1 MAKIDIGQK
10 LQAALNNA
18 ALLKRAGL
26 EEVSTDSAGKEEHG
40 ADAAALQD
48 GTAAGVTD
56 ANVTA
61 EGKEQPGGT
70 SDVMKSTPTEATAS
84 TIAPTTNNEE
94 EEPAKEK
101 LDASDGKVVADD
113 LKEIEKQANII
124 KDAAKEIVD
133 FLSSDAFRKQASEQM
148 EKSMNIET
156 SEQALGMLEKLASDG
171 DVAAQQIL
179 DYRASFF
186 AGMQKKANDVEA
198 LVGEGASPEDIAAAE
213 DALNQAA
220 MEDPYAIMEDAGE
233 AEAAGEAE
241 EKEGEEEKEEGEEMA
256 EDITDEDLEAIGAQA
271 EEAAQELVLDYADEI
286 INANPEIQPEEA
298 LQMAQEEVADAVATV
313 VLQQQAGDVDE
324 EGNPVMSDEE
334 LSEAAGEMVKSASA
348 HPDRDALCDYINKQI
363 GLDPSAF
370 AKRLGF

>member
-1 MAKIDIGQK
+1 MAKMNIGQK

-48 GTAAGVTD
+48 GTVAGVTD

-61 EGKEQPGGT
+61 EGKEQPGGA
-70 SDVMKSTPTEATAS
+70 SDVMKSSPTEASAS

-94 EEPAKEK
+94 EESAKAK
-101 LDASDGKVVADD
+101 LDATDGKVVADD
-113 LKEIEKQANII
+113 LKEIEKQASIVI
-124 KDAAKEIVD
+124 DAAHEIVD
-133 FLSSDAFRKQASEQM
+133 FLTSEAFRKQASEQM
-148 EKSMNIET
+148 EIDMNT
-156 SEQALGMLEKLASDG
+156 TQNPALALNMLEKLASAG
-171 DVAAQQIL
+171 DPAAQQIL

-198 LVGEGASPEDIAAAE
+198 LVGEDASPEDVAAAE
-213 DALNQAA
+213 DALNEAA
-220 MEDPYAIMEDAGE
+220 MEDPTAIMEDSEG
-233 AEAAGEAE
+233 
-241 EKEGEEEKEEGEEMA
+241 EGEEDADVEEV
-256 EDITDEDLEAIGAQA
+256 GAQA
-271 EEAAQELVLDYADEI
+271 EEAAQELVLDYADAIME
-286 INANPEIQPEEA
+286 ANPEVQPEEA

-324 EGNPVMSDEE
+324 NGEPEMSDEE
-334 LSEAAGEMVKSASA
+334 LADAVEEMGKTASA
-348 HPDRDALCDYINKQI
+348 HPDRDALCAHINQQI

-370 AKRLGF
+370 ATRLGF